1 MAYSRIALIAAA
13 GVLASAL
20 LAGCERLPMDTKQIG
35 FRGTGMEKVTN
46 PRIEAANA
54 SRHEAPPALDPAD
67 ASGPKASQVY
77 QNVKVLGNLSVG
89 EFTRTMIA
97 MSNWVSPEQGCVY
110 CHNPANFAD
119 DSMQTKVVSRRMLQM
134 TQEINGN
141 WKNHVA
147 DTGVTCYT
155 CHRGKNV
162 PEYKWFADPPAPTA
176 GRMLGNDFGQNKAG
190 KQSVGNASLPY
201 DPFTPYLLGKD
212 EIRVTATTALPVNAQ
227 VPLKQAE
234 VTHGLMIHMSEG
246 LGVGCVHCH
255 NSRAF
260 AEWNQS
266 PPARIQAWHGIRMVR
281 DLNNVFMVPLTPGQ
295 PKERL
300 GRTGDIAKINC
311 ATCHQGANK
320 PLNGAKMLVAHPELA
335 KPAGPP
341 VRTSALQIPE
351 SLSNSASQ

>member
-1 MAYSRIALIAAA
+1 MAHFRVALIAA
-13 GVLASAL
+13 GVLAGAL
-20 LAGCERLPMDTKQIG
+20 LSGCERLPMETRQIG
-35 FRGTGMEKVTN
+35 FRGTGMEQVVN
-46 PRIEAANA
+46 PRIAAANA
-54 SRHEAPPALDPAD
+54 ARHEAPPALDPAD
-67 ASGPKASQVY
+67 SSGPKASQAY

-89 EFTRTMIA
+89 EFTRVMIA
-97 MSNWVSPEQGCVY
+97 MSSWVAPEQGCVY

-155 CHRGKNV
+155 CHRGNNV
-162 PEYKWFADPPAPTA
+162 PQYKWFADPPAPTA
-176 GRMLGNDFGQNKAG
+176 GRMLGNDNGQNKAG
-190 KQSVGNASLPY
+190 KKSVGNSSLPY

-212 EIRVTATTALPVNAQ
+212 EIRVMATTALPVNAQ

-246 LGVGCVHCH
+246 LGVGCTHCH
-255 NSRAF
+255 NTRAF

-266 PPARIQAWHGIRMVR
+266 PPARVQAWHGIRMVR
-281 DLNNVFMVPLTPGQ
+281 ELNNAFMVPLTPGQ
-295 PKERL
+295 PAERL
-300 GRTGDIAKINC
+300 GRAGDVAKINC

-320 PLNGAKMLVAHPELA
+320 PLNGAKMLTAHPELS
-335 KPAGPP
+335 KPSGPPLRTSELRRDGETAAGPLL
-341 VRTSALQIPE
+341 R
-351 SLSNSASQ
+351 